1 MLADHIKQFIREIP
15 KAELHIHLDSV
26 PPELLLRFAQRNNV
40 ELPFSDVEG
49 AIKWYRFKDLEEF
62 LQKWKVT
69 TSVLIT
75 EADYYEVALE
85 LGRDM
90 QRQNIIRREVM
101 FTYAAAHEGRVE
113 LDTMMTGLARGR
125 QRVKEEFDRD
135 LYFTADID
143 RTISPERSLK
153 YVDEI
158 AAYKDEVGILGIGL
172 DCQEVG
178 YPAGVHRDAF
188 ARARELGFFLSAH
201 CGEEYAAGPEGVW
214 DAVNDL
220 NVDRIDHGNQAIR
233 DNELINHIVENDI
246 PMTLCPVSNVTIN
259 VYESI
264 ADHPV
269 IELRNRGA
277 TVTVNSDDPPFM
289 QTDLN
294 ENYMQLAE
302 TFDLGVEDIIQLVRN
317 SFTCSYATDEE
328 KAAYL
333 AALDDWCQQVAKR

>member
-1 MLADHIKQFIREIP
+1 MPSDHIKQFIHEIP

-26 PPELLLRFAQRNNV
+26 PPELLLRFARRNNV

-49 AIKWYRFKDLEEF
+49 AIEWYRFKDLEEF
-62 LQKWKVT
+62 LQKWEVT
-69 TSVLIT
+69 TSVLLT
-75 EADYYEVALE
+75 ETDYYEVALE

-113 LDTMMTGLARGR
+113 LNTMMKGFARGR
-125 QRVKEEFDRD
+125 QQVKEDFGRD

-158 AAYKDEVGILGIGL
+158 AACKDEVGILGIGL
-172 DCQEVG
+172 DCQEAG
-178 YPAGVHRDAF
+178 YPAGVHKEAF
-188 ARARELGFFLSAH
+188 ARARELGFYTSAH

-214 DAVNDL
+214 DVVNDL

-233 DNELINHIVENDI
+233 DDVLLKHIIDNEI
-246 PMTLCPVSNVTIN
+246 PLTLCPISNVSIN

-264 ADHPV
+264 ADHPI
-269 IELRNRGA
+269 IELRDRGA
-277 TVTVNSDDPPFM
+277 TVTVNSDDPPFF
-289 QTDLN
+289 QADLN
-294 ENYMQLAE
+294 DNYIQLSE
-302 TFDLGVEDIIQLVRN
+302 TFNLGVDDIIQLAQN
-317 SFTCSYATDEE
+317 SFSCSYATDEE
-328 KAAYL
+328 KAVYL
-333 AALDDWCQQVAKR
+333 AGLDEWCQQVL

>member
-1 MLADHIKQFIREIP
+1 MPADYMKQFIHEIP

-40 ELPFSDVEG
+40 ELPFSDVKG
-49 AIKWYRFKDLEEF
+49 AIKWYRFNDLEEF
-62 LQKWKVT
+62 LRKWIVT

-75 EADYYEVALE
+75 EEDYYEVALE

-188 ARARELGFFLSAH
+188 ARARELGFYTSAH

-214 DAVNDL
+214 DVVNDL

-233 DNELINHIVENDI
+233 DNELIKHIVETDI

-294 ENYMQLAE
+294 DNYMQLAE

-317 SFTCSYATDEE
+317 SITCSYATDEE

-333 AALDDWCQQVAKR
+333 AGLDDWRHQVL